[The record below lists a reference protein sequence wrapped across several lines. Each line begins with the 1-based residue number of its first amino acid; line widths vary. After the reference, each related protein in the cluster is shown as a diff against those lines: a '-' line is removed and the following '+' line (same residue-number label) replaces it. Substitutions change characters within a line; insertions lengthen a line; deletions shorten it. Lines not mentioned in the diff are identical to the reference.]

1 MGELLIKEKSV
12 VVPGEELAGGM
23 DYLPGFGTYRDGNK
37 IIANKLGLV
46 NLEGRAIRVIPLSGK
61 YIPKKG
67 DVIIAK
73 VEDVSFFGWRL
84 DTNSAYSAVLQ
95 TKDGT
100 SDFVARGADLTAYY
114 TFGDYIVTKIVNVTP
129 QKLVDVTMRGPGL
142 TKLDEGRIVKVNANK
157 VPRIIGKE
165 GSMVTMIKQYTDCR
179 IIVGQ
184 NGIIWIQGSPEGE
197 LLAVKTIKEIEEKS
211 HIHGLTEQIKEFLEK
226 NKVR

>member
-12 VVPGEELAGGM
+12 VVPGEELAAGM

-226 NKVR
+226 NKTK